1 MARQG
6 FLNGKLYTYTAEEEA
21 AQDAE
26 ESKTLAEDA
35 AIKYVNER
43 QVGTATTVGYGTVE
57 EQLDKLEERVSNI
70 ESVLEI
76 EPEEEED
83 LEDEEEAED
92 DK

>member
-35 AIKYVNER
+35 AIK
-43 QVGTATTVGYGTVE
+43 
-57 EQLDKLEERVSNI
+57 
-70 ESVLEI
+70 
-76 EPEEEED
+76 
-83 LEDEEEAED
+83 
-92 DK
+92 

>member
-1 MARQG
+1 MS
-6 FLNGKLYTYTAEEEA
+6 FFNGKS
-21 AQDAE
+21 DDG
-26 ESKTLAEDA
+26 EDKKN
-35 AIKYVNER
+35 ILER
-43 QVGTATTVGYGTVE
+43 LG

-83 LEDEEEAED
+83 LEDEDESED